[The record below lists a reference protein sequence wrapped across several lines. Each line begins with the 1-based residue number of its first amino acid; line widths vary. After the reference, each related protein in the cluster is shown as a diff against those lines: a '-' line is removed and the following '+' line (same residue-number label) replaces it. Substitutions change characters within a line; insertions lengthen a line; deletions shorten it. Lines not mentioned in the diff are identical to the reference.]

1 MTTYNFLLDIALI
14 LIFTKTMGIVT
25 RKFNMPQ
32 VVGAL
37 IGGILLGPSVLGIV
51 DDSELLHHLAEI
63 GVILLMFIAGMET
76 DINGLIKNG
85 KASLIIAFLGVITP
99 IGGGILLS
107 SFSDVVGDGWVEWVF
122 IGIVLSATS
131 VSITVATLKEL
142 GKLNTKISDTLLGA
156 AIIDDIIGIIALA
169 VISGFSTMSADKSG
183 LQAAALTILKVILF
197 CAFAIVMWLVF
208 SKVFSKWFA
217 ETEKGLQRYAI
228 IAIATCFVFSVAAEY
243 LFGVA
248 NIIGAFLAG
257 LIFSDNSKNS
267 YILEKCDTLSYLFF
281 APIFFASIGL
291 KVSLQAITAPVLLF
305 SALLT
310 IVAIATKLIGCG
322 LGAKI
327 SGFSTRESL
336 SIGAGMISRGEV
348 ALIVA
353 SKGIELGLA
362 SAVILP
368 PVILMVLV
376 TTILAPLLIKRSF
389 A

>member
-1 MTTYNFLLDIALI
+1 
-14 LIFTKTMGIVT
+14 MGIIT
-25 RKFNMPQ
+25 RKFNIPQ

-37 IGGILLGPSVLGIV
+37 IGGILLGPSVLGLV
-51 DDSELLHHLAEI
+51 DDAELLHHLAEI

-76 DINGLIKNG
+76 DIRGLVKNG
-85 KASLIIAFLGVITP
+85 KASLIIAFLGVIVP

-107 SFSDVVGDGWVEWVF
+107 MFSSVVGTQWVEWVF

-131 VSITVATLKEL
+131 VSITVATLKEM

-169 VISGFSTMSADKSG
+169 SISGFSNMSSDKNG
-183 LQAAALTILKVILF
+183 LQVVALTTLKVALF
-197 CAFAIVMWLVF
+197 CVFAVVMWLIF
-208 SKVFSKWFA
+208 SKFFSKWFS

-228 IAIATCFVFSVAAEY
+228 IAITACFLFSFAAEY

-257 LIFSDNSKNS
+257 LIFSNNSKNS
-267 YILEKCDTLSYLFF
+267 YILDKCDVLSSLFF

-291 KVSLQAITAPVLLF
+291 KVNLQAIDGPMLLF
-305 SALLT
+305 SVVLT
-310 IVAIATKLIGCG
+310 VVAVVTKLVGCG

-327 SGFSTRESL
+327 SGFSTKESL
-336 SIGAGMISRGEV
+336 SIGAGMVSRGEV

-353 SKGIELGLA
+353 SKGIELGI
-362 SAVILP
+362 SSTSILP
-368 PVILMVLV
+368 AVILMVLV

-389 A
+389 VERR

>member
-1 MTTYNFLLDIALI
+1 MTTYNLLLDIALI
-14 LIFTKTMGIVT
+14 LIFTKTMGIVI
-25 RKFNMPQ
+25 RKFNIPQ

-51 DDSELLHHLAEI
+51 DDSEFLHHLAEI

-76 DINGLIKNG
+76 DINSLVKNG
-85 KASLIIAFLGVITP
+85 KASLIIAFLGVIVP
-99 IGGGILLS
+99 VGGGTLLS
-107 SFSDVVGDGWVEWVF
+107 SFSGVVGNHWVEWVF
-122 IGIVLSATS
+122 VGIILSATS
-131 VSITVATLKEL
+131 VSITVATLKEM

-169 VISGFSTMSADKSG
+169 AISGFSKMSADKGG
-183 LQAAALTILKVILF
+183 LETVALTTFKIFLF
-197 CAFAIVMWLVF
+197 CAFAIIMWFVF
-208 SKVFSKWFA
+208 SKFFSKWFA

-228 IAIATCFVFSVAAEY
+228 ISITTCFLFSFAAEY

-267 YILEKCDTLSYLFF
+267 YILDKCDVLSYLFF

-291 KVSLQAITAPVLLF
+291 KVNLQSINAPVLLF
-305 SALLT
+305 SVLLT
-310 IVAIATKLIGCG
+310 VVAIATKLIGCG

-327 SGFSTRESL
+327 GGFTTRESL
-336 SIGAGMISRGEV
+336 SIGAGMVSRGEV

-353 SKGIELGLA
+353 SKGIALGIVGT
-362 SAVILP
+362 SILP
-368 PVILMVLV
+368 PVILMVLL

-389 A
+389 N